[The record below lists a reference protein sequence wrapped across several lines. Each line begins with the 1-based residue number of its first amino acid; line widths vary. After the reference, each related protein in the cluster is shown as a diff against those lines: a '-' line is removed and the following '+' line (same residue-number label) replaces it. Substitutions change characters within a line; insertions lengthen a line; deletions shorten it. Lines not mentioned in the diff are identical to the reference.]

1 MAKIPIMHRSM
12 SMSPPLGTIQPTAQ
26 TIPPR
31 HGDSH
36 PPPAAT
42 NLRTIS
48 GNFGPDTRARVH
60 FGDWCLPILWEN
72 RNFGLEGRPVYTMR
86 NTRTWPLPWFG
97 ADARVGTHDGERG
110 PVRPQLAWP
119 LRRPDPDYDP
129 PFGLDHDIERL
140 RGAKVVPDDRMWSTS
155 PPAGAAAP
163 TISGSRFTVTVT
175 APTLSFRNGGTK

>member
-1 MAKIPIMHRSM
+1 MAKILIMHRSM

-26 TIPPR
+26 T
-31 HGDSH
+31 
-36 PPPAAT
+36 
-42 NLRTIS
+42 RTIS

-60 FGDWCLPILWEN
+60 FGDWCLPILWED

-140 RGAKVVPDDRMWSTS
+140 RCAKVVPDNRLWSHKQVRQRVQR
-155 PPAGAAAP
+155 PPRSVVRG
-163 TISGSRFTVTVT
+163 
-175 APTLSFRNGGTK
+175 LL